1 MATEKEANRAR
12 EKHSDYLT
20 SLGAHAI
27 LVDKIKAKRGGDK
40 AKGESDED
48 FCVIAFVEQKPSEPV
63 PKELEIESGGKK
75 KKIPLALKI
84 TPMATLE

>member
-1 MATEKEANRAR
+1 MATEKEAHKAR
-12 EKHSDYLT
+12 EEHSDFLR

-27 LVDKIKAKRGGDK
+27 LVDKVQAKRGG
-40 AKGESDED
+40 AKSKQASGEA
-48 FCVIAFVEQKPSEPV
+48 FGVIVFVKEKPSEPV

-75 KKIPLALKI
+75 KKIPLAVKI